1 MENLLRWKECWN
13 LIDPGYKEP
22 AAGSKETDVEKTT
35 RAELKIKDLKDKYQL
50 FATIDR
56 GILKTILQN
65 ETFGGQ

>member
-35 RAELKIKDLKDKYQL
+35 RAELKIKDLKDKY
-50 FATIDR
+50 
-56 GILKTILQN
+56 
-65 ETFGGQ
+65 